1 MVSRLT
7 HFHFKRAKIGT
18 VAGVVGLYAA
28 GIGLTTLALY
38 GCATEEHDRTYA
50 QAFGYQCHN
59 ADSALGDILCKNRPA
74 GRGQEHVSRYCYK
87 TIGDANCFDRPDQD
101 RKNQA
106 LGSSGY

>member
-1 MVSRLT
+1 MVAR
-7 HFHFKRAKIGT
+7 FAQIRPQRAKAGY
-18 VAGVVGLYAA
+18 VAGMVGLYAMGVA
-28 GIGLTTLALY
+28 ITALALW
-38 GCATEEHDRTYA
+38 GCSTEPDRIYA

-59 ADSALGDILCKNRPA
+59 ADTGVGDVLCKNRPA

-87 TIGDANCFDRPDQD
+87 TIADANCFDRPDQD

>member
-1 MVSRLT
+1 MVSRFT
-7 HFHFKRAKIGT
+7 QSKFGYA
-18 VAGVVGLYAA
+18 AGVVGLYAI
-28 GIGLTTLALY
+28 GIAITALALY
-38 GCATEEHDRTYA
+38 GCSTETDRIYT

-59 ADSALGDILCKNRPA
+59 ADTSLGDVLCKNRPA

-87 TIGDANCFDRPDQD
+87 TIADSNCFDRPDQD